1 MIRMGYYT
9 ESCNGSRVLVN
20 NIVVW
25 LKKKKFWDYM
35 EWLKVDPIGPRR

>member
-25 LKKKKFWDYM
+25 LKKKKVLRLYGVV
-35 EWLKVDPIGPRR
+35 ESGSNRS

>member
-20 NIVVW
+20 KIVVW
-25 LKKKKFWDYM
+25 LKKKVLRLYGVV
-35 EWLKVDPIGPRR
+35 ESGSNRS